1 VVFVKT
7 ITLNFVK
14 VINGFPSIERRK
26 TREINL
32 GGVKIGGN
40 NPVVVQSMTSTKTRN
55 VEETLKQ
62 IEELYNAGCE
72 IVRVAVPT
80 DEDAEVLDQI
90 VNRSPIPVIA
100 DIHFRADLALKAME
114 KGVHGIRINPGNI
127 GNEAKVRE
135 IVEEA
140 RRRGVVIRIGVNGG
154 SLEKDL
160 LEKYGAPTAWA
171 LAESALRWSEK
182 FERWNYDNFKVSIK
196 GSDVLTCV
204 EANKIFAERT
214 DIPLHIGIT
223 EAGFGESGVIKSS
236 VGIGILL
243 YLGIGDTLRVSLTGN
258 PVEEIEV
265 AYQILNSLGLRKR
278 GVEII
283 SCPTCGRI
291 EVDLPK
297 VVKEVK
303 EQLKGIKKPLKVA
316 VMGCVVNGPG
326 EAKEAD
332 VGLACG
338 KGRALLFKKGK
349 VIKTVSASEMVTALV
364 REVKKLAAEDVGKE

>member
-1 VVFVKT
+1 VK
-7 ITLNFVK
+7 
-14 VINGFPSIERRK
+14 RRK
-26 TREINL
+26 TREIKL
-32 GGVKIGGN
+32 GDVNIGGN
-40 NPVVVQSMTSTKTRN
+40 NPIVVQSMTSTKTRN
-55 VEETLKQ
+55 VEETLDQ
-62 IEELYNAGCE
+62 IRRLYDAGCE

-80 DEDAEVLDQI
+80 EEDVEALEEI
-90 VNRSPIPVIA
+90 VKKSPIPIIA
-100 DIHFRADLALKAME
+100 DIHFKPELALLSIE
-114 KGVHGIRINPGNI
+114 KGAQGIRINPGNI
-127 GNEAKVRE
+127 GDEGKVKE

-140 RRRGVVIRIGVNGG
+140 NRKGVAIRIGVNSG
-154 SLEKDL
+154 SLEKEL
-160 LEKYGAPTAWA
+160 LEKYGKPTAEA

-182 FERWNYDNFKVSIK
+182 FEKWGFKNFKVSIK
-196 GSDVLTCV
+196 GSDVRTCV

-243 YLGIGDTLRVSLTGN
+243 YLGIGDTLRVSLTGD
-258 PVEEIEV
+258 PVEEVEV

-303 EQLKGIKKPLKVA
+303 EKLKGVKTPLKVA
-316 VMGCVVNGPG
+316 IMGCVVNGPG

-332 VGLACG
+332 VGIACG
-338 KGRALLFKKGK
+338 KGRALLFRKGV
-349 VIKTVSASEMVTALV
+349 VIKTVKEEEMVGELLKEIEKLV
-364 REVKKLAAEDVGKE
+364 SEKVENAP

>member
-1 VVFVKT
+1 V
-7 ITLNFVK
+7 
-14 VINGFPSIERRK
+14 RRK

-32 GGVKIGGN
+32 GGVKIGGD
-40 NPVVVQSMTSTKTRN
+40 NPIAVQSMTSTKTRN
-55 VEETLKQ
+55 VEETLEQ
-62 IEELYNAGCE
+62 INRLYEAGCE

-80 DEDAEVLDQI
+80 DEDLEALGEI
-90 VNRSPIPVIA
+90 VKKSPVPIIA
-100 DIHFRADLALKAME
+100 DIHFKAEYALEAME
-114 KGVHGIRINPGNI
+114 KGAQGIRINPGNI
-127 GNEAKVRE
+127 GDEGKVKE

-140 RRRGVVIRIGVNGG
+140 HRKGVAIRIGVNSG

-160 LEKYGAPTAWA
+160 LDKYGSPTAWA

-182 FERWNYDNFKVSIK
+182 FERWGFKNFKVSIK

-204 EANKIFAERT
+204 EANRIFAERT

-243 YLGIGDTLRVSLTGN
+243 YLGIGDTLRVSLTGD
-258 PVEEIEV
+258 PVEEVEV

-278 GVEII
+278 GVEIV

-303 EQLKGIKKPLKVA
+303 EQLKGIKKPVKVA

-332 VGLACG
+332 IGLACG
-338 KGRALLFKKGK
+338 KGRALLFKNGK
-349 VIKTVSASEMVTALV
+349 VVKTVKEEEMVQTLV
-364 REVKKLAAEDVGKE
+364 EEVRKLTQSG

>member
-1 VVFVKT
+1 VLTF
-7 ITLNFVK
+7 
-14 VINGFPSIERRK
+14 ERRK
-26 TREINL
+26 TREITL

-40 NPVVVQSMTSTKTRN
+40 NPIVVQSMTSTKTRN
-55 VEETLKQ
+55 VEETLEQ
-62 IEELYNAGCE
+62 IKRLYEAGCE

-80 DEDAEVLDQI
+80 EEDAEALGEI
-90 VNRSPIPVIA
+90 VKNSPVPIIA
-100 DIHFRADLALKAME
+100 DIHFKHTLALLSME
-114 KGVHGIRINPGNI
+114 KGAQGIRINPGNI
-127 GNEAKVRE
+127 GYEGKVKE

-140 RRRGVVIRIGVNGG
+140 KRKGVAIRIGVNGG

-160 LEKYGAPTAWA
+160 LEKYGSPTAEA

-182 FERWNYDNFKVSIK
+182 FERWGFTNFKVSIK
-196 GSDVLTCV
+196 GSDVRTCV
-204 EANKIFAERT
+204 EANRIFAQKT

-243 YLGIGDTLRVSLTGN
+243 YLGIGDTLRVSLTGD
-258 PVEEIEV
+258 PVEEVEV

-303 EQLKGIKKPLKVA
+303 EKLKKVKTPLKVA

-338 KGRALLFKKGK
+338 KGRALLFRKGI
-349 VIKTVSASEMVTALV
+349 VVKTVKEEEMVEAL
-364 REVKKLAAEDVGKE
+364 LKEIENITSERVL

>member
-1 VVFVKT
+1 VHV
-7 ITLNFVK
+7 
-14 VINGFPSIERRK
+14 ERRK
-26 TREINL
+26 TRVINL

-40 NPVVVQSMTSTKTRN
+40 NPIVVQSMTSTKTRN
-55 VEETLKQ
+55 VEETLAQ
-62 IEELYNAGCE
+62 INRLYEVGCE

-80 DEDAEVLDQI
+80 DEDVEVLDEI
-90 VNRSPIPVIA
+90 VKRSPVPIIA
-100 DIHFRADLALKAME
+100 DIHFKAELALKSME
-114 KGVHGIRINPGNI
+114 KGAQGIRINPGNI
-127 GNEAKVRE
+127 GDEGKVRE

-140 RRRGVVIRIGVNGG
+140 SRRGVAIRIGVNSG
-154 SLEKDL
+154 SLERDL
-160 LEKYGAPTAWA
+160 LEKYGRPTAQA

-182 FERWNYDNFKVSIK
+182 FEKWGFKNFKVSIK

-204 EANKIFAERT
+204 EANRIFAEKT

-223 EAGFGESGVIKSS
+223 EAGFGESGIVKSS

-243 YLGIGDTLRVSLTGN
+243 YLGIGDTLRVSLTED
-258 PVEEIEV
+258 PVEEVEV
-265 AYQILNSLGLRKR
+265 AYQILGSLGLRKR

-303 EQLKGIKKPLKVA
+303 EKLKGVKKPLKVA
-316 VMGCVVNGPG
+316 IMGCVVNGPG

-332 VGLACG
+332 IGLACG
-338 KGRALLFKKGK
+338 KGRALLFKNGK
-349 VIKTVSASEMVTALV
+349 VVKTLKEEEMV
-364 REVKKLAAEDVGKE
+364 EKLLEEIEKLT

>member
-1 VVFVKT
+1 MVFVKT
-7 ITLNFVK
+7 ITLNLVK
-14 VINGFPSIERRK
+14 VVNGFPSIERRK

-72 IVRVAVPT
+72 IVRVAVPS

-140 RRRGVVIRIGVNGG
+140 RRQGVVIRIGVNGG

-182 FERWNYDNFKVSIK
+182 FESWNYDNFKVSIK

>member
-1 VVFVKT
+1 MFKSLQT
-7 ITLNFVK
+7 Q
-14 VINGFPSIERRK
+14 VIVLLSLLRDYFNSVNVQRRK

-40 NPVVVQSMTSTKTRN
+40 NPIVVQSMTSTKTYK
-55 VEETLKQ
+55 VEETLNQ
-62 IEELYNAGCE
+62 INRLCEAGCE

-80 DEDAEVLDQI
+80 EKDVEVLDEI
-90 VNRSPIPVIA
+90 VKKSPVPIIA
-100 DIHFRADLALKAME
+100 DIHFKAELALKSME
-114 KGVHGIRINPGNI
+114 KGAQGIRINPGNI
-127 GNEAKVRE
+127 GDEGKVKE

-140 RRRGVVIRIGVNGG
+140 NRKEVAIRIGVNSG
-154 SLEKDL
+154 SLEKEL
-160 LEKYGAPTAWA
+160 LEKYGRPTAEA

-182 FERWNYDNFKVSIK
+182 FEKWGFKNFKVSIK

-204 EANKIFAERT
+204 EANKIFASQT

-243 YLGIGDTLRVSLTGN
+243 YLGIGDTLRVSLTGD
-258 PVEEIEV
+258 PVEEVEV
-265 AYQILNSLGLRKR
+265 VYQILNSLGLRKR

-303 EQLKGIKKPLKVA
+303 EKLKKVKKPLKVA
-316 VMGCVVNGPG
+316 IMGCVVNGPG

-332 VGLACG
+332 IGLACG
-338 KGRALLFKKGK
+338 KGRALLFKKGQ
-349 VIKTVSASEMVTALV
+349 VIGTLKEEEMV
-364 REVKKLAAEDVGKE
+364 EKLLEEIEKMV